1 MFHLSYKNVISPPIR
16 MEKKMNNCFIE
27 KKKRTL
33 WCPCVLIRNN
43 FIKSKKKCWGE
54 TYLNSGFAEADPFGQ
69 IFADESVRVMG
80 PLEDLLQR
88 RQLGAGE
95 RRPVAARLL
104 ATPAGRHVGRRRV
117 TLVGVVVVVVVVGHE
132 RRRRRRR

>member
-1 MFHLSYKNVISPPIR
+1 
-16 MEKKMNNCFIE
+16 MNNCFIE
-27 KKKRTL
+27 KKKDL
-33 WCPCVLIRNN
+33 VVPLCSN
-43 FIKSKKKCWGE
+43 KKLKQKKNPKNLGE

-69 IFADESVRVMG
+69 ILADESVRVVG
-80 PLEDLLQR
+80 PLEDLLQS

-104 ATPAGRHVGRRRV
+104 TTPAGRHVGRRRV
-117 TLVGVVVVVVVVGHE
+117 TLLLGVVVGVGVVVMVGHE

>member
-1 MFHLSYKNVISPPIR
+1 M
-16 MEKKMNNCFIE
+16 
-27 KKKRTL
+27 
-33 WCPCVLIRNN
+33 
-43 FIKSKKKCWGE
+43 E

-69 IFADESVRVMG
+69 ILADESVRVVG

-104 ATPAGRHVGRRRV
+104 TPAGRHVGRRRV
-117 TLVGVVVVVVVVGHE
+117 ALVGVVGVVVVVMVGHE